1 MARLHAPIRIRWS
14 DIDAYGHVNN
24 SAMLRLLEEARVLAF
39 WAPDPDEVD
48 ESGSAPEPVIDGR
61 PGSGTM
67 TVIAAQRLEYLASTP
82 YFRRPLDIQLWIGRI
97 GGASLDISYE
107 VWSPVGHEPAEAL
120 HASHHDARPGGCG
133 HQPAAAP
140 HRRRACRLPAVRR
153 AAGLVLAALTGPDRP

>member
-1 MARLHAPIRIRWS
+1 MARLHAPVRIRWS

-97 GGASLDISYE
+97 GGASIDVSYE
-107 VWSPVGHEPAEAL
+107 VWSPVGHEPAELYTRATTTL
-120 HASHHDARPGGCG
+120 VMVDAETNRP
-133 HQPAAAP
+133 
-140 HRRRACRLPAVRR
+140 RRLTDVERTACQTYVEPPV
-153 AAGLVLAALTGPDRP
+153 TFSRP

>member
-1 MARLHAPIRIRWS
+1 VARLHAPIRIRWS

-39 WAPDPDEVD
+39 WAPDPDEID

-82 YFRRPLDIQLWIGRI
+82 YFRRPLDIQLWIGRL

-107 VWSPVGHEPAEAL
+107 VWSPLGHEPAEL
-120 HASHHDARPGGCG
+120 YTTTLVLVDAETNRP
-133 HQPAAAP
+133 
-140 HRRRACRLPAVRR
+140 RRLSTAER
-153 AAGLVLAALTGPDRP
+153 AACEQYIEPPVTFSRP

>member
-1 MARLHAPIRIRWS
+1 MARLHTPVRIRWS

-48 ESGSAPEPVIDGR
+48 ASGSAPEPIIDGR

-82 YFRRPLDIQLWIGRI
+82 YFRRPLDIQLWIGHV

-107 VWSPVGHEPAEAL
+107 VWSPVGHQPAELYTRATTTLVMVDAETNRPRRLTEVERAACEPYIEPAVVF
-120 HASHHDARPGGCG
+120 SRP
-133 HQPAAAP
+133 
-140 HRRRACRLPAVRR
+140 
-153 AAGLVLAALTGPDRP
+153 

>member
-1 MARLHAPIRIRWS
+1 VARLHAPIRIRWS

-107 VWSPVGHEPAEAL
+107 VWSPVGHEPAELYTRATTTL
-120 HASHHDARPGGCG
+120 VLVDAETNRP
-133 HQPAAAP
+133 
-140 HRRRACRLPAVRR
+140 RRLTDVER
-153 AAGLVLAALTGPDRP
+153 AACEQYVEPPVSFSRP

>member
-1 MARLHAPIRIRWS
+1 VARLHTPVRIRWS

-48 ESGSAPEPVIDGR
+48 ESGSAPEPIIDGR

-82 YFRRPLDIQLWIGRI
+82 YFRRPLDIQLWIGHV

-107 VWSPVGHEPAEAL
+107 VWSPVGHEPAELYTRATTTL
-120 HASHHDARPGGCG
+120 VMVDAATNRP
-133 HQPAAAP
+133 
-140 HRRRACRLPAVRR
+140 RRLTAVER
-153 AAGLVLAALTGPDRP
+153 AACEPYVEPPVVFSRP

>member
-1 MARLHAPIRIRWS
+1 VARLHAPIRIRWS

-39 WAPDPDEVD
+39 WAPDPDEID

-67 TVIAAQRLEYLASTP
+67 TVIAAQRLEYLASAP
-82 YFRRPLDIQLWIGRI
+82 YFRRPLDIQLWIGRL

-107 VWSPVGHEPAEAL
+107 VWSPLGHEPAELYTRATTTL
-120 HASHHDARPGGCG
+120 VLVDAETNRP
-133 HQPAAAP
+133 
-140 HRRRACRLPAVRR
+140 RRLSTAER
-153 AAGLVLAALTGPDRP
+153 AACEQYIEPPATFSRP